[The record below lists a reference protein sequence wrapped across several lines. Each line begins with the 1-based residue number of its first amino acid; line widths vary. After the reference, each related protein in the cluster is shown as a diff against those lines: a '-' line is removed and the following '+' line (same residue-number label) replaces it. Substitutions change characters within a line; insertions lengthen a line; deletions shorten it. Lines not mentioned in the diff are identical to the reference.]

1 MVYSTDRFCARQVIS
16 SWIFLTALPLLL
28 PSSYFLLVSSFATES
43 KALLYEASS
52 EHKVMEA
59 YGRIANNQ
67 IVGNGSK
74 SWIHSGLWYLNISNN
89 DTGNSKNA
97 YFYAD
102 FKMVRPDGSSLHEHF
117 IRHFRSTNVD
127 IEEGKVEVNGIA
139 DIYSKDS
146 LDYKE
151 IP

>member
-1 MVYSTDRFCARQVIS
+1 
-16 SWIFLTALPLLL
+16 
-28 PSSYFLLVSSFATES
+28 
-43 KALLYEASS
+43 
-52 EHKVMEA
+52 
-59 YGRIANNQ
+59 
-67 IVGNGSK
+67 
-74 SWIHSGLWYLNISNN
+74 
-89 DTGNSKNA
+89 
-97 YFYAD
+97 
-102 FKMVRPDGSSLHEHF
+102 MVRPDGSSLHEHF